1 MPTSKDVAFPLLFA
15 VLHSRSCSLTLTGR
29 EAAGGPLGP
38 RPRYQ
43 RLSGVDHLRAIR
55 SASRVGIV
63 QQILPTWIEDVDPL
77 DLYLEDPRPTPSNR
91 PWVMVNMIASLDG
104 ATAIKGLSG
113 DLGGPA
119 DSAVFRA
126 VRASC
131 DWILVASATANA
143 ESYGTAKR
151 NEAAVE
157 RRLASGRSAVP
168 RLAIVTARGTI
179 DPTIPALDRDI
190 ADQERTLVIT
200 GEQAD
205 PDRLAA
211 LNAEI
216 AHLPM
221 PRPQPGAVLSELHR
235 RGAAVVLCEGGPTWN
250 GQMVAAGL
258 VDEMC
263 VSISPILAGGTSS
276 RIVAGAEQAIPA
288 QMHLSRVLTED
299 DLLFARYTRR

>member
-1 MPTSKDVAFPLLFA
+1 MRKRSWLTSAGPAK
-15 VLHSRSCSLTLTGR
+15 TG
-29 EAAGGPLGP
+29 LKT
-38 RPRYQ
+38 
-43 RLSGVDHLRAIR
+43 VR
-55 SASRVGIV
+55 SAVVR
-63 QQILPTWIEDVDPL
+63 QILPTWIDDVDPL
-77 DLYLEDPRPTPSNR
+77 DIYLDDPRPAPLNR

-131 DWILVASATANA
+131 DWILVASGTANA
-143 ESYGTAKR
+143 ESYGPAKR
-151 NEAAVE
+151 DEAVVH
-157 RRLASGRSAVP
+157 RRLATGRSAVP
-168 RLAIVTARGTI
+168 RMAIVTASGAI
-179 DPTIPALDRDI
+179 DPTIPALGRASADDQRADHDRP
-190 ADQERTLVIT
+190 LVIT
-200 GEQAD
+200 GERAD

-211 LNAEI
+211 LNTEI
-216 AHLPM
+216 VRLPM
-221 PRPQPGAVLSELHR
+221 GRPRPDAVLAELHA

-276 RIVAGAEQAIPA
+276 RIIAGAEQAIPA
-288 QMHLSRVLTED
+288 QMRLSRLLTED
-299 DLLFARYTRR
+299 DLLFARYTRA